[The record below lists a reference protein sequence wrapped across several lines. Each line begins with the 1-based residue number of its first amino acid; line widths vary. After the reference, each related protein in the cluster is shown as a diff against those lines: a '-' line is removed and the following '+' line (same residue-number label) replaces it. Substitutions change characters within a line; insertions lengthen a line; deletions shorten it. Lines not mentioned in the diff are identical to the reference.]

1 MLTPSNSHT
10 FQMSVDQLIRQAA
23 QKVGGGN
30 LDGEQ
35 LQSYANC
42 LQIVQQEITNRGLP
56 LAQLLFS
63 TLQLNEGVSTYSLDG
78 RIYDI
83 QTAVVNSQNSTTL
96 GTDIDIER
104 ISVTEFLRIPAKDQ
118 RARPTTYTTERL
130 YDEVCIRVWPV
141 PDQDYLLK
149 MYIHSKPDDIIKYT
163 DTIRIPPRLYPAYLF
178 GLAHQIGL
186 ERPGTDPNQLA
197 RVEKEFEKQLAHGQ
211 HEDRERVSYYITPV
225 LNTRTR

>member
-1 MLTPSNSHT
+1 
-10 FQMSVDQLIRQAA
+10 MSVDQLVRQAV

-63 TLQLNEGVSTYSLDG
+63 TLQLTEGVSTYSLG
-78 RIYDI
+78 TQIYDI
-83 QTAVVNSQNSTTL
+83 HAAVVNTTDNSTG
-96 GTDIDIER
+96 GTDVDIER
-104 ISVTEFLRIPAKDQ
+104 ISLTEFLRIPSKEQ
-118 RARPTTYTTERL
+118 RSRPTTYTTERL
-130 YDEVCIRVWPV
+130 YNEVCIRVWPV
-141 PDQDYLLK
+141 PDQDYILK

-178 GLAHQIGL
+178 GLAYQIGI
-186 ERPGTDPNQLA
+186 ERNGTDPSRLA
-197 RVEKEFEKQLAHGQ
+197 MVRDEFEKQLAFGQ
-211 HEDRERVSYYITPV
+211 HEDRERVSFFITPV
-225 LNTRTR
+225 LNYRS